1 MPVTVTTLKKT
12 LNHSVIKLVGNGSH
26 TIALSSLVETND
38 KEAFFESGDSIIKV
52 RDTLGIV
59 IGGTVSGIGITPGT
73 TVTEIHDHYVT
84 LSAPTTADSSGDY
97 TFDSQVYTSGVSKVN
112 INKVYYDT
120 DVTGGIQ
127 ITRNSVDVLSFT
139 RSGIWQFDGFSLS
152 ENNTSDIVVTLS
164 GTFASTLIIEVRK
177 VGGYGD
183 ADHPLRS

>member
-1 MPVTVTTLKKT
+1 MPVTVTTLKNT
-12 LNHSVIKLVGNGSH
+12 LNHSVIKLVGDGSH
-26 TIALSSLVETND
+26 TITLAGLVETND
-38 KEAFFESGDSIIKV
+38 KEAFFESGETVIRV

-59 IGGTVSGIGITPGT
+59 IGGKVSGTGIAPGT

-84 LSAPTTADSSGDY
+84 LSAAATADASGVY
-97 TFDSQVYTSGVSKVN
+97 TFDSQVYVSGQSKVN

-120 DVTGGIQ
+120 DVTGGIT
-127 ITRNSVDVLSFT
+127 ITRNSIDVLSFT

-152 ENNTSDIVVTLS
+152 ENNTDDIVVTLS
-164 GTFASTLIIEVRK
+164 GAFSSTLIIEVRK